1 MKKLSDRFK
10 HVIKNKNITD
20 TQDTSPFYN
29 LYPNPGKLKFI
40 STRKKKKKKI
50 SLFFFFCLNFFYF
63 ILIVFPVHHVT
74 QVTD

>member
-40 STRKKKKKKI
+40 STRKKKKI
-50 SLFFFFCLNFFYF
+50 RFFFFFCLNFFYF
-63 ILIVFPVHHVT
+63 ILILFPVHHVT